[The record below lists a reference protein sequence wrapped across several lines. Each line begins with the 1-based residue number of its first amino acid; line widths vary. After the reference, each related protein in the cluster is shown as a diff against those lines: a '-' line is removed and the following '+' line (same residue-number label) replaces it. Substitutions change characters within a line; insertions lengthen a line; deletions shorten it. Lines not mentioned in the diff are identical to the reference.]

1 MATATGILCLS
12 VALGTSYLWILPQDK
27 TVVRAV
33 WKTLPVLLLA
43 LYAFLIGAHPLLV
56 AALALGALGDWSL
69 AFEGDRAFI
78 GGVASFLSAHV
89 AYVALLATTSDP
101 AIALGEPWRVVA
113 GALVALLTLGVLARI
128 WRPAGQLALP
138 IGVYVLLF
146 MVLVW
151 LTLGLAD
158 PFVFVGAALFI
169 VSDIVLTIRK
179 YWTGPGHP
187 IDSAAA
193 YFVWVTYFAAQ
204 VILTLTLSE
213 A

>member
-12 VALGTSYLWILPQDK
+12 VALGTSYLWILPQEK

-128 WRPAGQLALP
+128 WRPAGRLAPP

-187 IDSAAA
+187 IDRAAA

>member
-12 VALGTSYLWILPQDK
+12 VALGTSYLWILPQEK

-69 AFEGDRAFI
+69 AFEGDRTFI

-128 WRPAGQLALP
+128 WRPAGRLALP

-187 IDSAAA
+187 IDGAAA

>member
-12 VALGTSYLWILPQDK
+12 VALGTSYLWILPQEK

-128 WRPAGQLALP
+128 WRPAGRLAPP

-187 IDSAAA
+187 IDGAAA

>member
-27 TVVRAV
+27 TVFRAV

-43 LYAFLIGAHPLLV
+43 LHAFLIDAHPLLV

-69 AFEGDRAFI
+69 AFEGNRAFV

-89 AYVALLATTSDP
+89 AYVALLATITDP
-101 AIALGEPWRVVA
+101 GVAFAEPWRVAA
-113 GALVALLTLGVLARI
+113 GLLVALVTTGVLARI
-128 WRPAGQLALP
+128 WKPAGRLALP
-138 IGVYVLLF
+138 IGIYVLLF

-151 LTLGLAD
+151 LTLGLAN
-158 PFVFVGAALFI
+158 PLVFVGASLFI
-169 VSDIVLTIRK
+169 LSDIVLTIRK
-179 YWTGPGHP
+179 YWTGPGHR
-187 IDSAAA
+187 IDGAAA
-193 YFVWVTYFAAQ
+193 YFVWVTYYAAQ

>member
-69 AFEGDRAFI
+69 AFEGDRAFV

-89 AYVALLATTSDP
+89 AYVALLATITDP
-101 AIALGEPWRVVA
+101 EVVFAEPWRVVA
-113 GALVALLTLGVLARI
+113 GLLVALVTTGVLMRI
-128 WRPAGQLALP
+128 WRPAGRLALP
-138 IGVYVLLF
+138 IGIYVLLF

-151 LTLGLAD
+151 LTLGLAN
-158 PFVFVGAALFI
+158 PLVFVGASLFI
-169 VSDIVLTIRK
+169 LSDIVLTIRK
-179 YWTGPGHP
+179 YWTGPGHS
-187 IDSAAA
+187 IDGAAA
-193 YFVWVTYFAAQ
+193 YFVWVTYYAAQ
-204 VILTLTLSE
+204 VILTLTLFE

>member
-27 TVVRAV
+27 TVFRAV

-69 AFEGDRAFI
+69 AFEGDRAFV

-89 AYVALLATTSDP
+89 AYVALLATITD
-101 AIALGEPWRVVA
+101 AGVAFAEPWRVVA
-113 GALVALLTLGVLARI
+113 GLLVALVTSGVLMRI
-128 WRPAGQLALP
+128 WKPAGRLALP
-138 IGVYVLLF
+138 IGIYVLLF

-151 LTLGLAD
+151 LTLGLAN
-158 PFVFVGAALFI
+158 PLVFVGASLFI
-169 VSDIVLTIRK
+169 LSDIVLTIRK
-179 YWTGPGHP
+179 YWTGPGHR
-187 IDSAAA
+187 IDGAAA
-193 YFVWVTYFAAQ
+193 YFVWVTYYAAQ